1 MRNDLF
7 EFQELEAHQAAQEK
21 KELAF
26 ERFCPPD
33 MSTGPSEQKIKNALK
48 RSVVELRGL
57 LETLILEEEELP
69 VAVIKAALNRATL
82 ALELVAGGAVDRN
95 GDLIKV
101 RIAE

>member
-1 MRNDLF
+1 MRNDMN
-7 EFQELEAHQAAQEK
+7 EFQEREAHQAAQERK
-21 KELAF
+21 QEAF

-33 MSTGPSEQKIKNALK
+33 MSTGPSERQIKSALK

-57 LETLILEEEELP
+57 LQTMILEEEEMPL
-69 VAVIKAALNRATL
+69 AVIKAVLNRATL

-95 GDLIKV
+95 GDLVKV